1 MNTEPDYTVNPMS
14 PGIQPIPPDCIP
26 TKDAEGYFNI
36 PLGAHCEQY
45 ETEIKKLYPGFTGG
59 SGNNKHTKRMKKK
72 GNTRKTM
79 KKKGN
84 KRKTMKNKGN
94 KRKTMKNKSNKSNKR
109 FRKTRSKRQ
118 TRLSKNK

>member
-1 MNTEPDYTVNPMS
+1 MDTTVFNPMS
-14 PGIQPIPPDCIP
+14 PGILEIPIDCIP
-26 TKDAEGYFNI
+26 TKDAEGYVNI
-36 PLGAHCEQY
+36 PLGAHCDKY
-45 ETEIKKLYPGFTGG
+45 EELIKKRYPGFTGG

-84 KRKTMKNKGN
+84 KRKTMKK
-94 KRKTMKNKSNKSNKR
+94 KSKT

-118 TRLSKNK
+118 TRRSKNK

>member
-1 MNTEPDYTVNPMS
+1 MNTTVINPMS
-14 PGIQPIPPDCIP
+14 PGIQEIPPDCVP
-26 TKDAEGYFNI
+26 TEDAEGYFNI
-36 PLGAHCEQY
+36 PLGDHCEQY
-45 ETEIKKLYPGFTGG
+45 ETEIKKFYPGYTGG

-72 GNTRKTM
+72 GNKRKTM
-79 KKKGN
+79 KK
-84 KRKTMKNKGN
+84 KGN

>member
-1 MNTEPDYTVNPMS
+1 MNTEPVINPMS
-14 PGIQPIPPDCIP
+14 PGIQPIPLDCIP
-26 TKDAEGYFNI
+26 TEEDGVYNV
-36 PLGAHCEQY
+36 PLGDHCDDY
-45 ETEIKKLYPGFTGG
+45 EDEINKLYPNPIIKG

-84 KRKTMKNKGN
+84 KRKTMKK
-94 KRKTMKNKSNKSNKR
+94 KSKT

-118 TRLSKNK
+118 TRRSKNK